1 MKFTRNWLLE
11 HLDTEATVERIAE
24 TLTGIGL
31 EVESIVDR
39 AKDLAPFV
47 VGHVVSA
54 EPHPNADKLRVCVVD
69 TGRGKVQVVCGAPN
83 ARAGMKGVF
92 APSGTRIPGTG
103 LELKP
108 TKIRGVESNGMLCSA
123 REMGL
128 SNEHDGIIDLPADA
142 PVGRPFAT
150 VLGLDDPVIEIKLTP
165 NRGDCT
171 GVRGIARDLA
181 AAGLGRLLPLKL
193 EDIAGDAPGPIA
205 VEVDPTSGC
214 SCFVGRYV
222 RGVKN
227 GPAPAWL
234 RDRLTAIGLRPIS
247 ALVDMTNYVSIDL
260 GRPLHVYDA
269 DKLDGTV
276 RARIGKSGEGF
287 LALNGKTYAVDET
300 MCVIADDRAV
310 LGLGGIMGGV
320 DTGCTEATTNVFIE
334 SAYFDSKITAATGRK
349 LDLQSDARYR
359 FERGVDPDFV
369 ETGAKVAT
377 RMILAMCGGKAG
389 TIVSAGRPPEW
400 RRNYRLRP
408 TRCETLGG
416 LAVPLADQTET
427 LDALGFGVR
436 MIGDALDVT
445 PPSWRGDIEGEADL
459 VEEILRLRGFDAVPA
474 VPLPELSAVAKPALT
489 HAQRRVRIARRALAA
504 RGLVE
509 TVNYSFVPRRDAALF
524 GGGGEHLVLLNPMS
538 ADLDAM
544 RPSLLPSLI
553 AATRRNVDRG
563 FADVALF
570 EVAPGY
576 ADRKPEGQ
584 SIFAGALR
592 RGLAQVAGWSAKAR
606 AVDAFDAKADALAL
620 LAALGV
626 SDAAVQIAQGEAPAW
641 YHPGRSAALKMGPKT
656 VLGHFGEI
664 HPAVLAHFD
673 VEGPMVACEIR
684 LDAVPPAKARLGRTK
699 AALALNDLQPV
710 DRDFAFVL
718 DAGIPA
724 DQVLRAARSAERALI
739 ADVRL
744 FDLYSGP
751 GISEGKKSLAVRVRL
766 QPTERTLTDAEI
778 EAVAAKIVAAV
789 AKATGATLRA

>member
-1 MKFTRNWLLE
+1 MKFTRGWLLE
-11 HLDTEATVERIAE
+11 HLDTKATVERIVE

-31 EVESIVDR
+31 EVESVVDR

-47 VGHVVSA
+47 VGYVVSA

-69 TGRGKVQVVCGAPN
+69 TGKGKVQVVCGAPN
-83 ARAGMKGVF
+83 ARIGMKGVF
-92 APSGTRIPGTG
+92 APSGTRVPGTG
-103 LELKP
+103 LDLKP
-108 TKIRGVESNGMLCSA
+108 TKIRGVDSNGMLCSA

-128 SNEHDGIIDLPADA
+128 SNEHEGIIDLPADA
-142 PVGRPFAT
+142 PVGEPFAK

-181 AAGLGRLLPLKL
+181 AAGLGRLKPLKL
-193 EDIAGDAPGPIA
+193 EAIAGDAPGPIG

-214 SCFVGRYV
+214 SCFFGRYV
-222 RGVKN
+222 QGVKN

-247 ALVDMTNYVSIDL
+247 ALVDMTNYVSVDL

-269 DKLDGTV
+269 DKLKGTV
-276 RARIGKSGEGF
+276 RARIGRSGESF

-310 LGLGGIMGGV
+310 LGLGGIMGGE
-320 DTGCTEATTNVFIE
+320 DTGCTATTTNVFIE
-334 SAYFDSKITAATGRK
+334 SAYFDPKITAATGRK

-377 RMILAMCGGKAG
+377 QMIVAMCGGRPG
-389 TIVSAGRPPEW
+389 TMVSSGRPPEW
-400 RRNYRLRP
+400 RRHYRLRP
-408 TRCETLGG
+408 NRCETLGG
-416 LAVPLADQTET
+416 LAVSLADQTEA

-436 MIGDALDVT
+436 ALGEALDVT

-489 HAQRRVRIARRALAA
+489 ASQRRVRVAKRALAA

-509 TVNYSFVPRRDAALF
+509 TVNYSFVPRRDALLF
-524 GGGGEHLVLLNPMS
+524 GGGGEDLLLLNPMS

-544 RPSLLPSLI
+544 RPGLLPSLV

-576 ADRKPEGQ
+576 ADRKPDGQ
-584 SIFAGALR
+584 SIQATALR
-592 RGLAQVAGWSAKAR
+592 RGLALAAGWSTKAR
-606 AVDAFDAKADALAL
+606 AVDAYDAKADALAL

-626 SDAAVQIAQGEAPAW
+626 SDAAVQIVQGEAPAW

-684 LDAVPPAKARLGRTK
+684 LDAVPPAKARGGRTK

-718 DAGIPA
+718 DAAVAA

-744 FDLYSGP
+744 FDLYVGP
-751 GISEGKKSLAVRVRL
+751 GIPEGQKSLAVRVRL

-778 EAVAAKIVAAV
+778 EAVAARIVAAV
-789 AKATGATLRA
+789 AKTTGATLRA